1 MADPAFPNVPL
12 APGVP
17 PVQRLGPPPS
27 DVEKLTGDAPNLKD
41 GGLTSWGIYTQ
52 DGKLAL
58 DPTSIFAVEFQREF
72 RISDYPIEEGG
83 FESYNKVA
91 TPFDIRITVTKD
103 GKLSERKAF
112 LDDMDALVVTLDLF
126 DVVTPERTYLGV
138 NIVRAD
144 YKRDNE
150 SGGVSLLQVELQ
162 AVEVRTTASVQFVNP
177 TIPGAVGVAPLFGA
191 TGAPSGAD
199 PVNNGSVQPVTPL
212 PEAPAFFANPADPRN
227 IPSGSPLVPN
237 P

>member
-1 MADPAFPNVPL
+1 MSDPAFPNVPL

-17 PVQRLGPPPS
+17 PVRRLGPPPP

-103 GKLSERKAF
+103 GKLSERKTF
-112 LDDMDALVVTLDLF
+112 LDDVDALVVTLDLF
-126 DVVTPERTYLGV
+126 DVVTPERTYLSV
-138 NIVRAD
+138 NIVRSD

-150 SGGVSLLQVELQ
+150 GGGVSLLQVELQ
-162 AVEVRTTASVQFVNP
+162 AQEVRTTASVQFSSTPTDAGQAAVNGGI
-177 TIPGAVGVAPLFGA
+177 TALGA
-191 TGAPSGAD
+191 TGSPSGAD
-199 PVNNGSVQPVTPL
+199 PVNNGSVQPVAPL
-212 PEAPAFFANPADPRN
+212 PEAPAFFAAPGA
-227 IPSGSPLVPN
+227 ITG
-237 P
+237 